1 MDLLSKIQFW
11 GKTLLFY
18 QLYSVYKDKNIS
30 FYKTQ
35 YILLNDHFL
44 ILSVLMLIYN
54 AVCWLYI
61 QLNAELILK
70 TSKVRQIPINQQKQ
84 MFLTS
89 LFNINVANP
98 PPPPFFL
105 VFPVLI
111 EEFEKNN
118 KKTDN
123 KLVAHKTLSSFL
135 H

>member
-44 ILSVLMLIYN
+44 ILSVLMLIDN

-61 QLNAELILK
+61 QVNAELILK

-89 LFNINVANP
+89 LFNINVRKCT
-98 PPPPFFL
+98 F
-105 VFPVLI
+105 
-111 EEFEKNN
+111 
-118 KKTDN
+118 
-123 KLVAHKTLSSFL
+123 SL